1 MQQEAEHMMPTTE
14 VKYNSLEARQ
24 TSLHGEVG
32 HMLNKESRSSAGQ
45 VRLEEKVTSW
55 LWNGKADKDSVQTR
69 TVEGDQL
76 EVRKS
81 SIHDQGEGGAPRAAY
96 CTASEHGFSAVL
108 YTT

>member
-1 MQQEAEHMMPTTE
+1 MQQEAEHMMQNTE

-24 TSLHGEVG
+24 TSHHGEAG
-32 HMLNKESRSSAGQ
+32 HKLDKENWFSPGQ

-76 EVRKS
+76 EIRKS
-81 SIHDQGEGGAPRAAY
+81 SIHDQDEGGVPRTAC
-96 CTASEHGFSAVL
+96 CTAFEHKFSAVL
-108 YTT
+108 CIT